1 MKFTFAHNN
10 FNVID
15 LDKSLKFYEEA
26 LGLKEVRRKEAA
38 DGSFILVY
46 LGDATTGYQLEL
58 TWLRDRTEPYNLGDN
73 EIHLAVRVEDKAA
86 VNRARRIQRFL
97 SQPFHVAENFTGMA
111 GKYVPL
117 DETIRGFEAILGGEC
132 DDIPEQAFLF
142 CGSID
147 DVLRKRD
154 ALQ

>member
-26 LGLKEVRRKEAA
+26 LGLKEDRRIEAPGLKEVRRKEAA

-58 TWLRDRTEPYNLGDN
+58 TWLRDWEKDSYNLGDN
-73 EIHLAVRVEDKAA
+73 EFHLAFETEDMEAA
-86 VNRARRIQRFL
+86 HAKHKEMGCICF
-97 SQPFHVAENFTGMA
+97 ENKEMDLYFISDPDG
-111 GKYVPL
+111 YWIEIL
-117 DETIRGFEAILGGEC
+117 DR
-132 DDIPEQAFLF
+132 
-142 CGSID
+142 
-147 DVLRKRD
+147 
-154 ALQ
+154 